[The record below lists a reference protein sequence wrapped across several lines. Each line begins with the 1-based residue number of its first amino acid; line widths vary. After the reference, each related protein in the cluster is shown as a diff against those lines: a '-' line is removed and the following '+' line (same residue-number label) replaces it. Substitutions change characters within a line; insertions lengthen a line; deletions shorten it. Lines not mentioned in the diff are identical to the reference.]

1 MVSSSASSCISK
13 ALLEHTLNIAQEYTS
28 DYSHFLHYIEG
39 ASEGMQRDGI
49 ACATNFF
56 YALALIKTHQQ
67 EKVLLAK
74 SIISSLLEFQIR
86 QEKHSG
92 AYPLYLHQYPLAYSK
107 RGNLDIAL
115 IQLMLLANYKAI
127 FKEEERKKLEAS
139 LRGLV
144 KHFSLLFK
152 DNMLSSLSA
161 LKFYYILSALNK
173 HLAFDTEELATLL
186 YDQLSDQEP
195 AKDLLEQEAIA
206 EWMCF
211 AFIDPDCKQPELAKR
226 LYPLLSKCWDTSL
239 SCFTG
244 PARSRQFKGHESLSS
259 FLSLVM
265 QYRDDS
271 QDSHNFKG
279 YVLEDLLRAVGLF
292 PVFYQGL
299 SELELKNEATAEF
312 SWGGF
317 TFFSWPSTSICYQE
331 YADQNYLYREKTFYP
346 LKLEYF
352 SGSHKAN
359 LVVQSYFH
367 LKDFNYSVE
376 DLSCSFKF
384 EIEDSIDELDAHLP
398 LFSLFFSY
406 LEGSK
411 VLVNEKPASCFTL
424 NDDIFLK
431 SKDKLFK
438 VSFLCS
444 KENDCFLGHV
454 KLGNRKGQL
463 LAEGRQTPLAYDW
476 QVYLRNLGLQTG
488 DIITVKLELV
498 G

>member
-13 ALLEHTLNIAQEYTS
+13 ELLEYTLNEAQKFTG
-28 DYSHFLHYIEG
+28 DYSHFLHYIEA

-49 ACATNFF
+49 TCSTNFF

-67 EKVLLAK
+67 EKILVAK
-74 SIISSLLEFQIR
+74 SIINSLLEFQIK
-86 QEKHSG
+86 QEKQAG
-92 AYPLYLHQYPLAYSK
+92 AYPLYLHQYPLSYSK
-107 RGNLDIAL
+107 RSNLDIAF
-115 IQLMLLANYKAI
+115 IQLMLLVHYKAI

-144 KHFSLLFK
+144 QHFSLLFK

-161 LKFYYILSALNK
+161 LKFYYILSALRK
-173 HLAFDTEELATLL
+173 HLAFDVEELVSLL
-186 YDQLSDQEP
+186 CEQLSDQEP
-195 AKDLLEQEAIA
+195 CKDLLEQEAIA

-226 LYPLLSKCWDTSL
+226 LYQLLPKCWDALL

-244 PARSRQFKGHESLSS
+244 PARSRLFKGHESVNS
-259 FLSLVM
+259 FMSLVM
-265 QYRDDS
+265 QYKEENHKE
-271 QDSHNFKG
+271 HNFKG
-279 YVLEDLLRAVGLF
+279 YSLTALLRAVGLF
-292 PVFYQGL
+292 PIFYQGL
-299 SELELKNEATAEF
+299 SELELKKEATAQF
-312 SWGGF
+312 SWGEF
-317 TFFSWPSTSICYQE
+317 TFFSWPGTSVCYQE
-331 YADQNYLYREKTFYP
+331 YKDQNYLYREKTFYP
-346 LKLEYF
+346 FKLEYLL
-352 SGSHKAN
+352 GSHKAN

-367 LKDFNYSVE
+367 LRDFNYSVE
-376 DLSCSFKF
+376 ELSCSFKF
-384 EIEDSIDELDAHLP
+384 EIEDSIEELDAHLP
-398 LFSLFFSY
+398 LFSFFFSY

-411 VLVNEKPASCFTL
+411 VLINEKPASCFTL

-454 KLGNRKGQL
+454 KLGNRKGQQ
-463 LAEGRQTPLAYDW
+463 LAEGKQTPLAYDW